1 MTTLIKH
8 YVRKQTKGSGIKHW
22 DAIFDDGALKTEKQ
36 VHKITDGVDSDLL
49 WFTTADT
56 VAGGASCYL
65 LQLVRTFMSTRV
77 VEKDNMR
84 ETLNAQLAKQD
95 ADEDEYLCFVFD
107 ADEIGAERW
116 NAHKQKWRGASTVR
130 GHYIKNIDATSNCN
144 GDDTRDYWITEHE
157 VDITK
162 AKDFYIVSDS
172 RKQCLLRFGFADYY
186 DFYVWLINLTDKAFA
201 MGASAGSNEYYA
213 FIGKHI
219 LKRENYERSLAA
231 A

>member
-8 YVRKQTKGSGIKHW
+8 YVRKTTKGQNTEHW

-36 VHKITDGVDSDLL
+36 VHNIADGVDSDLL

-77 VEKDNMR
+77 EEEDNMR
-84 ETLNAQLAKQD
+84 EMLNAQLAKQD

-130 GHYIKNIDATSNCN
+130 GLLYK
-144 GDDTRDYWITEHE
+144 EH
-157 VDITK
+157 
-162 AKDFYIVSDS
+162 
-172 RKQCLLRFGFADYY
+172 
-186 DFYVWLINLTDKAFA
+186 
-201 MGASAGSNEYYA
+201 
-213 FIGKHI
+213 
-219 LKRENYERSLAA
+219 
-231 A
+231 